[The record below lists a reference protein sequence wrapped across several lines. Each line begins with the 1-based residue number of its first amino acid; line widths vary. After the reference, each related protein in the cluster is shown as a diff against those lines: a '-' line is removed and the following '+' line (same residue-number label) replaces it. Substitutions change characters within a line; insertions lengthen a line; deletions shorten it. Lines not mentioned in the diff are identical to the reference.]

1 MDGLLS
7 IKTELLTVT
16 SNAFNLLPS
25 TTSRGMEMSNPH
37 QLDNS
42 HLKALQLN
50 LSNERSRIESAKT
63 QQERELRAVWV
74 RQLEREIEAER
85 AFLGFLAD
93 PEINL
98 TDEEL
103 LAELQA

>member
-1 MDGLLS
+1 
-7 IKTELLTVT
+7 V
-16 SNAFNLLPS
+16 N
-25 TTSRGMEMSNPH
+25 NPH

-50 LSNERSRIESAKT
+50 LSNERSRLDSAKT
-63 QQERELRAVWV
+63 KQERELRTVWV
-74 RQLEREIEAER
+74 RQIEREIEAER
-85 AFLGFLAD
+85 SFLGFLAD

-98 TDEEL
+98 SDDEL